1 MVLSASSALEVID
14 YIDEYHVDIVIADI
28 NMPVIDGLTLAKRL
42 KEDNPRT
49 KVIMLTGYDEFSYAK
64 KGIDI
69 GVDGYLLKPVDG
81 EAIEQ
86 ELERILREIKKDINQ
101 RALIN
106 EIMEQVKEEKPY
118 LKERFLL
125 DYIFGFVSEKELAHK
140 CRYFGVKEDADSYQL
155 AIIEFCQV
163 KQDITDFNNAYETL
177 YKWKAV
183 LSDMLS
189 VHVFS
194 DSNRRVFL
202 FGDGNDIDGNDLLYI
217 IKGIKEDDSYDVKIG
232 ISSSVDTV
240 FDYSKMLN
248 EATDALNYSSI
259 KGKNTICDYREI
271 GIKVEGPFETTIDS
285 VTLLSQQLDKL
296 KLFIKS
302 GLMDKMTSV
311 IDEIFEMTAIRMNRD
326 KGNGV
331 SILKAEMASII
342 SLIQQL
348 VYSTSKE
355 SQEVIKTRLED
366 DGNTMSMDYSEVDSI
381 PKAKEMLLSYL
392 NSICQCMIEDGQKK
406 NLDMVDKVLV
416 YINENYCNSNL
427 SLKATAAE
435 FFINPDYLSRI
446 FKKKLNVSFKEY
458 VFNKR
463 MERAVK
469 LIAETELRSYQI
481 GEAVGIIDPNYFSV
495 CFKKYMNMSISDYKK
510 KS

>member
-1 MVLSASSALEVID
+1 
-14 YIDEYHVDIVIADI
+14 
-28 NMPVIDGLTLAKRL
+28 
-42 KEDNPRT
+42 
-49 KVIMLTGYDEFSYAK
+49 
-64 KGIDI
+64 
-69 GVDGYLLKPVDG
+69 
-81 EAIEQ
+81 
-86 ELERILREIKKDINQ
+86 
-101 RALIN
+101 
-106 EIMEQVKEEKPY
+106 
-118 LKERFLL
+118 
-125 DYIFGFVSEKELAHK
+125 
-140 CRYFGVKEDADSYQL
+140 
-155 AIIEFCQV
+155 
-163 KQDITDFNNAYETL
+163 
-177 YKWKAV
+177 
-183 LSDMLS
+183 
-189 VHVFS
+189 
-194 DSNRRVFL
+194 
-202 FGDGNDIDGNDLLYI
+202 
-217 IKGIKEDDSYDVKIG
+217 
-232 ISSSVDTV
+232 
-240 FDYSKMLN
+240 
-248 EATDALNYSSI
+248 
-259 KGKNTICDYREI
+259 
-271 GIKVEGPFETTIDS
+271 
-285 VTLLSQQLDKL
+285 
-296 KLFIKS
+296 
-302 GLMDKMTSV
+302 MDKMTSV

-495 CFKKYMNMSISDYKK
+495 CFKKNI
-510 KS
+510 